1 MTKKVSKMKLEIIAA
16 VNETTA
22 AMIEIN
28 QIAVLRSANPKT
40 TRSLTIHGPGAPA
53 GILLPS
59 LLTPGAVMDAFQ
71 HAGTPIHSNYR
82 AESSQ

>member
-40 TRSLTIHGPGAPA
+40 TRSLTIHGPGLGKKRA
-53 GILLPS
+53 S
-59 LLTPGAVMDAFQ
+59 PGSAAT
-71 HAGTPIHSNYR
+71 AR
-82 AESSQ
+82 